1 MKPPT
6 RIELSQDAL
15 VHNIAYVRRIAPH
28 CPLYAVVKANAYG
41 HGLSEIVRMAEPLVD
56 GFQVHSV
63 QEFLLVR
70 RESMRPVT
78 ILGPIHAS
86 EYQSLDE
93 HTSVTV
99 YDRDSFERLVA
110 ARKKGCES
118 LRIEL
123 ACDAR
128 HGRLGFLCDDIPWI
142 AEYITAH
149 DVMIDSV
156 YFHFSNLEDTDSID
170 HAKDQ
175 IATAH
180 VFRDTLEA
188 HGITPTFFHSQATG
202 ALLLAPL
209 LADTLFSSR
218 IRWGIGL
225 YGLWPSEH
233 IQQYAEKAYSDTL
246 KPVLSLF
253 TWLAHIKEIPAG
265 HPIGYGCTVITKR
278 PTRIG
283 VIPVGYSDGIDRKYS
298 NKGFV
303 VIQGHRI
310 PIVGRI
316 AMNMTILD
324 LTELSI
330 PCAVGDT
337 VEIIGP
343 YLDVTEYATTIDT
356 IHYEA
361 VTRLGAHIPRI
372 IV

>member
-15 VHNIAYVRRIAPH
+15 SHNIAYARRIAPD

-41 HGLSEIVRMAEPLVD
+41 HGLSEIVRMAESLVD

-63 QEFLLVR
+63 QEFLTVR
-70 RESMRPVT
+70 RESIRPVT
-78 ILGPIHAS
+78 ILGPIHES
-86 EYQSLDE
+86 DYQALDE
-93 HTSVTV
+93 HTTVTV
-99 YDRDSFERLVA
+99 YDRASFERLVA
-110 ARKKGCES
+110 AQKKGYARP
-118 LRIEL
+118 RIEL

-128 HGRLGFLCDDIPWI
+128 HGRLGFLRDDIPWI
-142 AEYITAH
+142 AEYARAH
-149 DVMIDSV
+149 DMQIESV
-156 YFHFSNLEDTDSID
+156 YFHFSNLEDTESLD
-170 HAKDQ
+170 HAHDQ
-175 IATAH
+175 IATAQA
-180 VFRDTLEA
+180 FRDTLQA
-188 HGITPTFFHSQATG
+188 HGMTPAFFHSHATG

-209 LADTLFSSR
+209 LDNTLFSGR

-225 YGLWPSEH
+225 YGLWPSKH
-233 IQQYAEKAYSDTL
+233 IQDYAEKKYNDTL

-253 TWLAHIKEIPAG
+253 TWLAHIKEVPAG

-283 VIPVGYSDGIDRKYS
+283 VIPIGYSDGIDRKYS

-303 VIQGHRI
+303 VLQGHRI

-324 LTELSI
+324 LTEFPLT
-330 PCAVGDT
+330 CTVGDT

-343 YLDVTEYATTIDT
+343 HLESTEYAQAIDT
-356 IHYEA
+356 IHYEV